1 MEPMT
6 CPKCQGEMKVHHRG
20 GVDVAQCGSCNGI
33 FLDRVDRS
41 SLIDNENDWHASRGP
56 QTQPL
61 PRITES
67 MSAPPPAPE
76 RPRFSSFVDGLF
88 G

>member
-1 MEPMT
+1 METMT
-6 CPKCQGEMKVHHRG
+6 CPKCQGEMAAHRRG
-20 GVDVAQCGSCNGI
+20 GVDVAQCESCSGI

-41 SLIDNENDWHASRGP
+41 TLIDNENDWHVSRGP

-67 MSAPPPAPE
+67 MPAPPPAPA
-76 RPRFSSFVDGLF
+76 RPQFSSFVDGLF